1 MILNYLNQFIKLM
14 YSTKSIK
21 IKNITRSKDRRGSIL
36 SIVDEQVKNVSIINC
51 LPKTIR
57 SNHSHKKDW
66 HYMYVLEGVME
77 YFFVIK
83 NETYFMRIKKGEN
96 VFTPPRELHATYFP
110 VKTVLLVSSKNPR
123 DRKTYEKDTIREK
136 LIDLKNYKSIKKSAK
151 KIK

>member
-1 MILNYLNQFIKLM
+1 M
-14 YSTKSIK
+14 YSTKSKK
-21 IKNITRSKDRRGSIL
+21 IKNITRSKDPRGSIL
-36 SIVDEQVKNVSIINC
+36 SIVDEQVKNVSIITC

-66 HYMYVLEGVME
+66 HYMYVLEGIME
-77 YFFVIK
+77 YFFVSNNK
-83 NETYFMRIKKGEN
+83 TFFMKINKGEN

-123 DRKTYEKDTIREK
+123 DRKTYEKDTIRKE

>member
-1 MILNYLNQFIKLM
+1 ML
-14 YSTKSIK
+14 STKSKK
-21 IKNITRSKDRRGSIL
+21 IKNIIRSSDSRGSIL
-36 SIVDEQVKNVSIINC
+36 SIVDEKVTNVSIITC

-77 YFFVIK
+77 YFFVSK
-83 NETYFMRIKKGEN
+83 NKIFFMKINKGEN
-96 VFTPPRELHATYFP
+96 VFTPPKELHATYFP

-123 DRKTYEKDTIREK
+123 DKKTYEQDTVREN

-151 KIK
+151 RIK

>member
-1 MILNYLNQFIKLM
+1 ML
-14 YSTKSIK
+14 STKSKK
-21 IKNITRSKDRRGSIL
+21 IKNIIRSSDSRGSIL
-36 SIVDEQVKNVSIINC
+36 SIVDEKVTNVSIITC

-77 YFFVIK
+77 YFFVSK
-83 NETYFMRIKKGEN
+83 NKTFFMEINKGEN
-96 VFTPPRELHATYFP
+96 VFTPPKELHATYFP

-123 DRKTYEKDTIREK
+123 DKKTYEQDTVREK

-151 KIK
+151 RIK

>member
-1 MILNYLNQFIKLM
+1 M
-14 YSTKSIK
+14 YSRKSTK
-21 IKNITRSKDRRGSIL
+21 IKNITRSKDQRGSIL
-36 SIVDEQVKNVSIINC
+36 SIVDEQVKNVSIITC

-83 NETYFMRIKKGEN
+83 NKTCFMKIKKGEN

-123 DRKTYEKDTIREK
+123 DKKTYEKDTIREK
-136 LIDLKNYKSIKKSAK
+136 LIDFENIKLIKKNAK

>member
-1 MILNYLNQFIKLM
+1 M

-36 SIVDEQVKNVSIINC
+36 SIVDDQVKNISIITC

-66 HYMYVLEGVME
+66 HYMYVLEGIME

-83 NETYFMRIKKGEN
+83 NKTYFMRIKKGEN

-110 VKTVLLVSSKNPR
+110 KKTILLVSSKNPR
-123 DRKTYEKDTIREK
+123 DRKTYEKDTIRKE
-136 LIDLKNYKSIKKSAK
+136 LIDFKNYKSMKKSAK

>member
-1 MILNYLNQFIKLM
+1 M
-14 YSTKSIK
+14 YSKKSIK

-36 SIVDEQVKNVSIINC
+36 SIVDEQVKNVSIITC
-51 LPKTIR
+51 FPKTIR

-66 HYMYVLEGVME
+66 HYMYVLEGMME

-83 NETYFMRIKKGEN
+83 NKTYFMKIRKGEN

-123 DRKTYEKDTIREK
+123 DKKTYEKDTIREK
-136 LIDLKNYKSIKKSAK
+136 LIDLKNYKSMKKSAK

>member
-1 MILNYLNQFIKLM
+1 ML
-14 YSTKSIK
+14 STKSKK
-21 IKNITRSKDRRGSIL
+21 INKITRSKDSRGSII
-36 SIVDEQVKNVSIINC
+36 SIVDEKVKNVSIINC

-57 SNHSHKKDW
+57 SNHWHKKDW

-83 NETYFMRIKKGEN
+83 KKIFFMKIKKGDN
-96 VFTPPRELHATYFP
+96 VFTPPKELHATYFP

-123 DRKTYEKDTIREK
+123 DKKTYEEDTVREK
-136 LIDLKNYKSIKKSAK
+136 LIDLNNYKSVKKSAK

>member
-1 MILNYLNQFIKLM
+1 M
-14 YSTKSIK
+14 YSRKSTK
-21 IKNITRSKDRRGSIL
+21 IKNITRSKDQRGSIL
-36 SIVDEQVKNVSIINC
+36 SIVDEQVKNVSIITC

-83 NETYFMRIKKGEN
+83 NKTYFMKIKKGEN

-123 DRKTYEKDTIREK
+123 DKKTYEKDTIREE
-136 LIDLKNYKSIKKSAK
+136 LIDLKNYKSMKKSAK